1 MLQTSTTTYQT
12 GLPLRLLELPE
23 AVDIRSDEHVEVRRE
38 RQTEVAMDDTLAA
51 SFPASDP
58 PAWNPGIARPIPI
71 DASRGRAND
80 VRPRAPDQTAGDIR
94 GVIDVSRP
102 YSAERTLLQ
111 ALTSLVAAAGIALL
125 VPLAIL
131 LVGLPI
137 VLAVRG
143 LAEAVAWL
151 FHAISG

>member
-12 GLPLRLLELPE
+12 GLPLRLLELPQ
-23 AVDIRSDEHVEVRRE
+23 AVDVRSDEHVADRRE
-38 RQTEVAMDDTLAA
+38 RQTEVAMDDALAA

-58 PAWNPGIARPIPI
+58 PAWNPGIARPIPV
-71 DASRGRAND
+71 DASRVRADD
-80 VRPRAPDQTAGDIR
+80 VRPNAPHEIAGGTP

-102 YSAERTLLQ
+102 YGAERTLLQ
-111 ALTSLVAAAGIALL
+111 ALTSLVGAAGIALL

-151 FHAISG
+151 FHAIS

>member
-23 AVDIRSDEHVEVRRE
+23 AVDIRSDEHVAVRRE

-58 PAWNPGIARPIPI
+58 PAWNPGIARPIPV
-71 DASRGRAND
+71 DAPRVRAHD
-80 VRPRAPDQTAGDIR
+80 VRPSAPDEIAGGTP

-102 YSAERTLLQ
+102 YGAERTLLQ
-111 ALTSLVAAAGIALL
+111 ALTSLAGAAGIALL

-151 FHAISG
+151 FHAIS